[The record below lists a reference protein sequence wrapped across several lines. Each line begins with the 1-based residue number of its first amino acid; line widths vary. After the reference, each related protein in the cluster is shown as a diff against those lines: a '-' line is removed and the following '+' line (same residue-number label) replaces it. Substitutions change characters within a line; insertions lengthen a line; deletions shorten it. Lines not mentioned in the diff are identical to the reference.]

1 MFMRCQSIWPKAF
14 QLGINEIPTSGRS
27 DRHPP
32 GESRKMEFE
41 IRRSLCDSD
50 GKGMVG
56 CLAFI
61 VLFGIAIFVSIAIV
75 PIYYAN
81 FTLESDIKTEVSRA
95 GAHYLDDEVITKD
108 ILEMAKKNEI
118 QIEKKNIKLRRFAG
132 QIFIEVN
139 YDVPVDFG
147 VLERNL
153 KFQIK
158 ASSII
163 GTL

>member
-1 MFMRCQSIWPKAF
+1 MKSQSWWNMKS
-14 QLGINEIPTSGRS
+14 Q
-27 DRHPP
+27 
-32 GESRKMEFE
+32 
-41 IRRSLCDSD
+41 IRRSLRDSE
-50 GKGMVG
+50 GKGIVG
-56 CLAFI
+56 CMAFI
-61 VLFGIAIFVSIAIV
+61 VLLGIAVFVSIAIV

-118 QIEKKNIKLRRFAG
+118 QIERKNIKVRRFAG

-139 YDVPVDFG
+139 YGVAVDFG

-153 KFQIK
+153 NFQIK
-158 ASSII
+158 ASSVI